1 MPSPVRGQS
10 GDRPITQIPAALMDM
25 LAATLRGGVKTTMG
39 MPGDLEQLGRMG
51 INAMGGNVD
60 KYPVLPTSEFF
71 DKFLPSDGGRMPTA
85 EKLGEF
91 APLPMTLGAVPA
103 AKQATSFAKALR
115 GVEAPVDMGR
125 RGALQTIG
133 KAGAGAAAATVA
145 PHMVAE
151 ALRAAP
157 EVGTVV
163 KSVAP
168 TVAKAATKWGADA
181 LWDAV
186 PNMRI
191 LAGGAEN
198 AAKNIHPNTLALAQK
213 LFASPD
219 ELKNV
224 DGWLKY
230 WEEPGGIEKFKSDFD
245 VRKAHENWYDDMI
258 KAGADDMSLPLRN
271 SSTPGITYSMDPAY
285 SKVAKELEA
294 RHFPDSAINP
304 AYKQEQSNFRTLAD
318 MPKEEIL
325 NILRNSPPGH
335 VPSELAAKGVKPK
348 DLTYRIAP
356 IRGPGGYGNYS
367 PVEKLL
373 EELGYDLGM
382 YERKPLSNEFKGK

>member
-145 PHMVAE
+145 PHMMAE
-151 ALRAAP
+151 ALRSAP
-157 EVGTVV
+157 EAGAVV

-168 TVAKAATKWGADA
+168 TVAKAATGLSRGAA
-181 LWDAV
+181 LSV
-186 PNMRI
+186 LNKMRDFHGVDSVKNLDHLKGDSFDPDKLLDSFAKI
-191 LAGGAEN
+191 LGDEKSAEN
-198 AAKNIHPNTLALAQK
+198 IVKAWERGSPGEELGDTVVNQSAFMDWVKKQPYYEETHPSYGVPPGEWEKVREPFTTHGPYSTADRWLEKN
-213 LFASPD
+213 AS
-219 ELKNV
+219 
-224 DGWLKY
+224 
-230 WEEPGGIEKFKSDFD
+230 
-245 VRKAHENWYDDMI
+245 
-258 KAGADDMSLPLRN
+258 
-271 SSTPGITYSMDPAY
+271 T
-285 SKVAKELEA
+285 
-294 RHFPDSAINP
+294 
-304 AYKQEQSNFRTLAD
+304 
-318 MPKEEIL
+318 EEIL
-325 NILRNSPPGH
+325 EAVKKGQIPP
-335 VPSELAAKGVKPK
+335 EWAKNGVTENHLTDSLFPIMGGPARGAKFPGTDIYMS
-348 DLTYRIAP
+348 DL
-356 IRGPGGYGNYS
+356 YGIIF
-367 PVEKLL
+367 E
-373 EELGYDLGM
+373 
-382 YERKPLSNEFKGK
+382 